1 MTTSN
6 EGDAARRPRLDLE
19 LVRRGL
25 AESRALAQRLILAG
39 RVRVDGQIERRA
51 ARAVFPQTPIELVE
65 PPRFVSRGGEKLDA
79 AFDAFG
85 LDVRDRVALDI
96 GASTGGFTDCL
107 LRRGARRVYA
117 VDVGR
122 GQLHWSL
129 RRDPRVVPMEGVNAR
144 HLTPADV
151 PERAGFAAVD
161 VSFISLR
168 LVLPSLPP
176 LLEPGSYIVTLIK
189 PQFEAG
195 RRDVGRGG
203 VVRDEQIRM
212 RVVDE
217 LREFGVHSLGL
228 EWIGVVRS
236 PLRGPA
242 GNVEFLAAW
251 KRP

>member
-1 MTTSN
+1 MTISN
-6 EGDAARRPRLDLE
+6 ERGADRRPRLDVE
-19 LVRRGL
+19 MARRGL
-25 AESRALAQRLILAG
+25 VESRALAQRLILAG

-51 ARAVFPQTPIELVE
+51 ARTIRPETTIEIIE
-65 PPRFVSRGGEKLDA
+65 PPAFVSRGGEKLDA
-79 AFDAFG
+79 AFAAFP

-129 RRDPRVVPMEGVNAR
+129 RQDPRVVVMEGVNAR
-144 HLTPADV
+144 HLTPADL

-168 LVLPSLPP
+168 LILPVLPP
-176 LLEPGSYIVTLIK
+176 LLEAGAWIVTLIK

-195 RRDVGRGG
+195 RREVGRGG
-203 VVRDEQIRM
+203 VVRDEGVRA

-217 LREFGVHSLGL
+217 IRAFGVDSLGL
-228 EWIGVVRS
+228 EWVGVVPS

-242 GNVEFLAAW
+242 GNVEFLATW
-251 KRP
+251 RRP

>member
-6 EGDAARRPRLDLE
+6 EGSADRRPRLDLE
-19 LVRRGL
+19 MARRGL
-25 AESRALAQRLILAG
+25 VASRALAQRLILAG

-51 ARAVFPQTPIELVE
+51 ARTIRPDTNIELVE
-65 PPRFVSRGGEKLDA
+65 PPAFVSRGGEKLDA
-79 AFDAFG
+79 AFAAFP

-129 RRDPRVVPMEGVNAR
+129 RRHPQVVVMEGVNAR
-144 HLTPADV
+144 YLAPSDL

-168 LVLPSLPP
+168 LILPVLPP
-176 LLEPGSYIVTLIK
+176 LLEADAWIVTLIK

-195 RRDVGRGG
+195 RREVGRGG
-203 VVRDEQIRM
+203 VVQDDRVRM

-217 LREFGVHSLGL
+217 IRAFGVDSLGL
-228 EWIGVVRS
+228 EWVGVVPS

-251 KRP
+251 RRP